1 MVYEEFNWE
10 TKNFILKRFKIK
22 VFKTLE
28 NQSWVEAPKKWQLLL
43 SSGFNIVWNNIEHNE
58 PIKNGESVWVVTGWK
73 KTIIHS
79 DPQNPF
85 DLKEGEKEKFEP
97 RIFVDTNQNK
107 EISYDNIQS
116 TKNSTEAFMSEMWQ
130 KYLKTNDLENLA
142 KASERAPFFG
152 QKEMSLEIAKKL
164 REKKE

>member
-1 MVYEEFNWE
+1 MVYQEFNWE

-28 NQSWVEAPKKWQLLL
+28 NQSWVEAPQKWQLLL
-43 SSGFNIVWNNIEHNE
+43 SSGLNIIWNSIVHNVS
-58 PIKNGESVWVVTGWK
+58 IKKGESVWVVTGWK
-73 KTIIHS
+73 KIIIHS
-79 DPQNPF
+79 EPQNPF
-85 DLKEGEKEKFEP
+85 DLKEIEKVKFEP
-97 RIFVDTNQNK
+97 RIFVDNNQNE
-107 EISYDNIQS
+107 EIIYDNIQS
-116 TKNSTEAFMSEMWQ
+116 TKNSTEAFMNEMWE
-130 KYLKTNDLENLA
+130 KYIITNDIENLA

>member
-1 MVYEEFNWE
+1 MVYKEFNWE

-28 NQSWVEAPKKWQLLL
+28 NQSWIEVPKKWQLLL
-43 SSGFNIVWNNIEHNE
+43 SSGFNIIWNNIEHNE
-58 PIKNGESVWVVTGWK
+58 PIKSGESIWVVTGWK

-79 DPQNPF
+79 EPQNPF
-85 DLKEGEKEKFEP
+85 DLKEEEKVKFEP
-97 RIFVDTNQNK
+97 RIFVDTNQNE
-107 EISYDNIQS
+107 EISYNNIQS
-116 TKNSTEAFMSEMWQ
+116 TKNSTEAFMREMWQ

>member
-1 MVYEEFNWE
+1 MVYKEFNWE
-10 TKNFILKRFKIK
+10 TKNFILRRFKIK

-58 PIKNGESVWVVTGWK
+58 TIKNGESVWVVTGWK

-79 DPQNPF
+79 EPQNPF
-85 DLKEGEKEKFEP
+85 DLKEEEKVKFEP
-97 RIFVDTNQNK
+97 RIFVDNNQNE
-107 EISYDNIQS
+107 EIFYDNNQS
-116 TKNSTEAFMSEMWQ
+116 TKNSTEAFMSEMWE
-130 KYLKTNDLENLA
+130 KYLKTNDIENLA

-152 QKEMSLEIAKKL
+152 QKEMSIEIAKKL
-164 REKKE
+164 RENK